1 MSKNKFIKPTFT
13 RKPYNKFL
21 YKWSPD
27 TTRLKNNTTNESGLP
42 TFCEAPAF
50 SQGEDW
56 VTTYTYQFSVI
67 NGIQHQGAY
76 VECDYVQ

>member
-1 MSKNKFIKPTFT
+1 MKEKKIFS
-13 RKPYNKFL
+13 RKPYNSFL

-27 TTRLKNNTTNESGLP
+27 TTSLKSKITLQNGLP
-42 TFCEAPAF
+42 TFCNALPF

-56 VTTYTYQFSVI
+56 VTTYTYNFSVV
-67 NGIQHQGAY
+67 NGMEHHGAY